1 MKIGDTD
8 LPPDS
13 ANYAGVNR
21 GPRPAARASGA
32 RSSARAN
39 GARASARPRML
50 STAGYLTTA
59 VLTAGMVFAGVWW
72 LFVTAGDESPW
83 LPAAVAASIVLLV
96 SVAAREVFVRR
107 AWARYT
113 HELEVEMSRGEPA
126 KKVTPGLRRAS
137 PAPKPSVR
145 ESSSS
150 LRQLQQRLA
159 QAEEAGAGRPEAH
172 LEAYRLCEQHLA
184 GTEEAMRGGRMTTE
198 VRVALRAGQERV
210 RELQKHHLLAW
221 ARGEAGRLTHEA
233 RLRASVSA
241 RIETAQRALEVIGEA
256 LRLYPGE
263 PELLDSATAVRTY
276 VASVKVAHW
285 VELAERA
292 AFRGRFNR
300 AVARYQDALFY
311 LSRAEMSD
319 EARDEA
325 AERINREIEMLR
337 ARISMNDD
345 EDAGARPRRRR
356 KRPEETAERPA
367 DPLP

>member
-1 MKIGDTD
+1 M
-8 LPPDS
+8 PPDS

-21 GPRPAARASGA
+21 GARPAARTT
-32 RSSARAN
+32 

-50 STAGYLTTA
+50 SAAGYLTTA
-59 VLTAGMVFAGVWW
+59 VLTAGLVFAGVWW

-83 LPAAVAASIVLLV
+83 LPAAVAGSIVLLV

-126 KKVTPGLRRAS
+126 KVTPGLRRAS
-137 PAPKPSVR
+137 PAPKLGVR

-150 LRQLQQRLA
+150 LRNLQQRLA
-159 QAEEAGAGRPEAH
+159 QAEEAGARQPEAH
-172 LEAYRLCEQHLA
+172 LDAYRLCEQHLA
-184 GTEEAMRGGRMTTE
+184 GTEEAMRGGRITTE

-256 LRLYPGE
+256 LRIYPGE
-263 PELLDSATAVRTY
+263 PELQDSATAVRTY
-276 VASVKVAHW
+276 IASVKVAHW

-319 EARDEA
+319 EARDDA
-325 AERINREIEMLR
+325 ALRINREIEMLR
-337 ARISMNDD
+337 ARISMND
-345 EDAGARPRRRR
+345 EDAESRPRRRR
-356 KRPEETAERPA
+356 KRVDETTARPA